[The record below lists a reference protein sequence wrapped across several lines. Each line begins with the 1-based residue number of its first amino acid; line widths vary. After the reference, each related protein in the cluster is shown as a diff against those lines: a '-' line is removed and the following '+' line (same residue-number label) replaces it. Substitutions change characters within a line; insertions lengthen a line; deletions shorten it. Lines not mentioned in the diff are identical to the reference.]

1 MTSGSRTT
9 ARAADLCSAAFGS
22 EASLSW
28 HIPLTEAAPE
38 YSSLRGV
45 GQRVDHQV
53 ATSYAL
59 DMQLAGPA
67 TSQLVQLTVSQHVI
81 TVGTFGSAEDEDRR
95 VGGSSRLALQNVHN
109 GVNLVKITVVSWGR
123 GESPA
128 DAIFCRG

>member
-9 ARAADLCSAAFGS
+9 ARAADLRSVAFGS

-28 HIPLTEAAPE
+28 HIPLTEAVLE

-53 ATSYAL
+53 TTSYAL

-81 TVGTFGSAEDEDRR
+81 TVGTVGSAEDEDRR
-95 VGGSSRLALQNVHN
+95 VGGSSRPALQNVHI
-109 GVNLVKITVVSWGR
+109 GVN
-123 GESPA
+123 
-128 DAIFCRG
+128 